1 MTRTEIIKELKVYF
15 KIEDLVCPHCF
26 KKFGEKS
33 WQFLDTEYLH
43 TILVVRRDI
52 VQEPM
57 FCNGD
62 GFTQRGLRCNL
73 CQLVRDKTN
82 AGTIYLSA
90 HVNGAGGDFSS
101 PKISAEAMR
110 QKIKAKKD
118 LLPYNIRIEKSV
130 NWLHIDC
137 YDTGEKVS
145 EFNG

>member
-1 MTRTEIIKELKVYF
+1 MTRTEIITELKEYF
-15 KIEDLVCPHCF
+15 SVEDLVCQHAF
-26 KKFGEKS
+26 KRFSEKA

-43 TILVVRRDI
+43 TVLVVRRDI

-57 FCNGD
+57 ICNYSVYR
-62 GFTQRGLRCNL
+62 QRGLRCNL

-90 HVNGAGGDFSS
+90 HVNGAGGDFTS
-101 PKISAEAMR
+101 PNITAEAMR
-110 QKIKAKKD
+110 QLIKKNKH

-130 NWLHIDC
+130 TWLHIDC
-137 YDTGEKVS
+137 YDTGEKVN